1 MVEESLLYVI
11 ALLFAVMLLVILG
24 QKLRIAY
31 PVFLVIGGLL
41 ISLVPGAPRTGISPD
56 LFFLYS
62 CRLFYMKLPGLLP
75 GLISG
80 KCAGRSRCMDL
91 VW

>member
-11 ALLFAVMLLVILG
+11 ALLFAVMLLVILA

-41 ISLVPGAPRTGISPD
+41 ISLIPSAPRTGISPD
-56 LFFLYS
+56 LI
-62 CRLFYMKLPGLLP
+62 LL
-75 GLISG
+75 GFWKEKVS
-80 KCAGRSRCMDL
+80 
-91 VW
+91 